1 MDSEAYFL
9 FVIILSRT
17 ESHWSSSLMSILIHL
32 SFFLWYADVIP
43 KHTLDLFL
51 DLFVTI
57 EEPYEAEVSC
67 TVLE

>member
-1 MDSEAYFL
+1 MDSEVYFL

-43 KHTLDLFL
+43 KHTLDLF
-51 DLFVTI
+51 VTI